1 MNEADTITIIRTALF
16 VTLVIIGPVLLAAIV
31 VGLTIALFQAVTQIQ
46 VITLTF
52 VPKIVVVIVSLYAAG
67 PFMYERLSTFVDL
80 LADRILLA
88 GTAG

>member
-46 VITLTF
+46 EITLTF
-52 VPKIVVVIVSLYAAG
+52 VPKIVIVILALYAAG
-67 PFMYERLSTFVDL
+67 PFMYGRLSTFVDL

-88 GTAG
+88 GTVG